1 VGECARLEE
10 CLDRVEGVHGD
21 GGGAYRRRTGGRVA
35 REHAVPQRLA
45 ASHHRGGLQGWNTPS
60 PKNGEQRR
68 ARNLGED
75 RKREA
80 AGEFG
85 GPLRETCPPRAL
97 ASGPQSSVAQ

>member
-1 VGECARLEE
+1 
-10 CLDRVEGVHGD
+10 
-21 GGGAYRRRTGGRVA
+21 VA

-85 GPLRETCPPRAL
+85 GPLRETCPPQAL